1 MRTFYDESEL
11 DTVEDGE
18 FVKMHLEL
26 EEDLK
31 KEMGIFKKYDKIEE
45 KEEDCFEEVSNKNY
59 TPLESNCKSE
69 IHINPENKIIYVCP
83 KTAQYFLASSSKCC
97 GPINVKYIGHGFNQK
112 FKKVN
117 GDLGTYFILNSGI
130 LFIPNERLRPGEI
143 DVLPFEAF
151 DGCNKFKFDVVFT
164 FDPCKCCKK

>member
-31 KEMGIFKKYDKIEE
+31 KEMGIFKKDDKIEE

-59 TPLESNCKSE
+59 TPL
-69 IHINPENKIIYVCP
+69 
-83 KTAQYFLASSSKCC
+83 
-97 GPINVKYIGHGFNQK
+97 
-112 FKKVN
+112 
-117 GDLGTYFILNSGI
+117 
-130 LFIPNERLRPGEI
+130 
-143 DVLPFEAF
+143 
-151 DGCNKFKFDVVFT
+151 
-164 FDPCKCCKK
+164 